1 MLPSTCSPLH
11 PAYNEVWWITRVGPL
26 PWTIPLL
33 RDLLICT
40 LRDEA
45 IFLSPWYPAPPRW
58 YPPESSAQETDAC
71 IWAGPPKSGVVFS
84 PSHYNFTIISS
95 PSPHLLF
102 SYIYQADES
111 LYDESIPHPPKEQ
124 QRINKQPCR
133 HESLS
138 MHAFA
143 SSAHITESSWIFGLY
158 RSTLLQSQ
166 MQVLRIATAIGK
178 QSSEAS
184 SYVLRSVVLDN
195 WWRFHLL
202 QYILLISYW
211 KSSHPFFLPG
221 V

>member
-1 MLPSTCSPLH
+1 MHAYEQVHQNQALSSPL
-11 PAYNEVWWITRVGPL
+11 PIIISQL
-26 PWTIPLL
+26 FLL
-33 RDLLICT
+33 LHC
-40 LRDEA
+40 
-45 IFLSPWYPAPPRW
+45 IF
-58 YPPESSAQETDAC
+58 
-71 IWAGPPKSGVVFS
+71 FS
-84 PSHYNFTIISS
+84 PTYTR
-95 PSPHLLF
+95 PT
-102 SYIYQADES
+102 S
-111 LYDESIPHPPKEQ
+111 LDESIPHPPKEQ

-221 V
+221 A